1 MGHGEIKAFCEE
13 QSEASMVGAERA
25 SKDGFAQEVEVRQRL
40 PAAAISFCTETKHWD
55 WGKHKLR
62 QGSFTLI
69 DSINGT

>member
-25 SKDGFAQEVEVRQRL
+25 RKDGFAQEVEVRQRL

-55 WGKHKLR
+55 
-62 QGSFTLI
+62 
-69 DSINGT
+69 